1 MCTTTEE
8 IVSFEDFKNQNGIVY
23 WWASEIA
30 VMFGYKDLKSFQKV
44 IDRTTKAMMSL
55 NISYFDNIIAV
66 QREDGNGES
75 FQDFKLTRFACY
87 LAAMNGDPKK
97 EEIAQAQMYFAQQTR
112 SFELL
117 VEKSNDID
125 RLLYREEITEGNKS
139 LASVAKG
146 AGVVDYAKFQNAGY
160 LGMYNMQNWQLAA
173 KRHIDKTKI
182 FDSMGR
188 AELAA
193 NLFRITQTE
202 ERIKNH
208 NITGQRNLEQ
218 THYQVGREVRNMVQ
232 QNSKTSP
239 ENLPQERSLPEVKKE
254 LKTGYKEMKEAD
266 KPKKKK

>member
-1 MCTTTEE
+1 MCNTTEE

-44 IDRTTKAMMSL
+44 IDRATKAMMSL

-66 QREDGNGES
+66 QREDSNGES

-97 EEIAQAQMYFAQQTR
+97 EEIAQAQLYFAQQTR

-117 VEKSNDID
+117 VEKSNDIE
-125 RLLYREEITEGNKS
+125 RLLIREEITEGNKS
-139 LASVAKG
+139 LASVAKS

-160 LGMYNMQNWQLAA
+160 LGMYNMRNWELAE
-173 KRHIDKTKI
+173 KRHVDKAKL

-202 ERIKNH
+202 GRIKNYG
-208 NITGQRNLEQ
+208 ISGQNNLEQ
-218 THYQVGREVRNMVQ
+218 AHRLVGQEVRKIVQ
-232 QNSKTSP
+232 KNYRTNP
-239 ENLPQERSLPEVKKE
+239 ENFPQERSLPEVKKE
-254 LKTGYKEMKEAD
+254 LKIDYKEIKD
-266 KPKKKK
+266 VDNPKKKK

>member
-1 MCTTTEE
+1 MDNTTE

-30 VMFGYKDLKSFQKV
+30 LMFGYKDLKSFQKV
-44 IDRTTKAMMSL
+44 LDRATKAMMSL
-55 NISYFDNIIAV
+55 NISYFDNIVAV
-66 QREDGNGES
+66 QREDSNGES

-117 VEKSNDID
+117 IEKSNDID

-139 LASVAKG
+139 LASVAKC

-202 ERIKNH
+202 ERIKNY

-218 THYQVGREVRNMVQ
+218 THYQVGREVRTMVQ

-254 LKTGYKEMKEAD
+254 LKTGYKEMKDVD